1 MLLFLLLF
9 GFLQLYYFSCTILP
23 ILGTY
28 YPYGFIAHMSFYMA
42 ESVVLYFYVKLVRKE
57 SFSNIG
63 FRESGKWRRFCIL
76 GFVLAIFHNAVGLA
90 FSIFILGLKYGFYLP
105 LYIYIPVYFAAY
117 LLISVSE
124 EGIFRGCILGGLL
137 NRYGVKSSIILSS
150 LLFGLYHLGYPFL
163 LDWPSGTITIITH
176 IFYSFTVGL
185 FLGYLYIKAGRNL
198 LGPVSYHFSQM
209 FFNIPYL
216 WMGATLGAQP
226 QSLTSQMLLQL
237 ISTLLHIALNTIQ
250 ILIVKIFA

>member
-1 MLLFLLLF
+1 MLF
-9 GFLQLYYFSCTILP
+9 P

-42 ESVVLYFYVKLVRKE
+42 EFLVLYFYVKLVRKE

-63 FRESGKWRRFCIL
+63 FRGSGKWRRFCIL
-76 GFVLAIFHNAVGLA
+76 GFVLAIFHNAIGLA
-90 FSIFILGLKYGFYLP
+90 FSIFILGIKHGFYLP
-105 LYIYIPVYFAAY
+105 LYVYIPVYFAAY

-124 EGIFRGCILGGLL
+124 EGVFRGCILGGLL
-137 NRYGVKSSIILSS
+137 NTYGVKSSIILSS

-163 LDWPSGTITIITH
+163 LEWPSGTITIITH

-185 FLGYLYIKAGRNL
+185 FVGYFYIKADRNL

-209 FFNIPYL
+209 FFNMPYL
-216 WMGATLGAQP
+216 WMGETLGAQP
-226 QSLTSQMLLQL
+226 QSLTPQILLQL
-237 ISTLLHIALNTIQ
+237 ISTLLHTALNMIQ
-250 ILIVKIFA
+250 ILIVKNIRLKD